1 MATCDDPEYMYDYA
15 FEICHNRGTCTANS
29 FDCIPA
35 YTVITLT
42 VTPIPTPTLT
52 STLTLTLTPTSTP
65 TPTLNP
71 NPDPDPNQVV
81 SKGNPYKG
89 DSRNLFKY
97 DAILKEAR
105 RDSMGSIVPG

>member
-1 MATCDDPEYMYDYA
+1 MHRQLVRLHTRVHGDHP
-15 FEICHNRGTCTANS
+15 NRN
-29 FDCIPA
+29 PNPNPN
-35 YTVITLT
+35 LNLN
-42 VTPIPTPTLT
+42 PNPNPNPNLN
-52 STLTLTLTPTSTP
+52 PNP
-65 TPTLNP
+65 NPNP